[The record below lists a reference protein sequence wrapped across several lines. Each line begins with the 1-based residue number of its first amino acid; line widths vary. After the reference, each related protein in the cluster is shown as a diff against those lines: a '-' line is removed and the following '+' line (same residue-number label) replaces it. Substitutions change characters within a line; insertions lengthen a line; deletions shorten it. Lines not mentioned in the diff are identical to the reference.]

1 MSKWMVKHR
10 IFLATILL
18 TLIFV
23 ILKFTGIIVMHWVW
37 MLSPLWIPFILAVL
51 AAFILWIAQ

>member
-23 ILKFTGIIVMHWVW
+23 VLKFTGIIAMHWVW
-37 MLSPLWIPFILAVL
+37 MLSPLWIPFVLAVL

>member
-10 IFLATILL
+10 IFLSTILL

-23 ILKFTGIIVMHWVW
+23 ILKFTGAIAMHWVW
-37 MLSPLWIPFILAVL
+37 MLSPLWIPFTLAVL
-51 AAFILWIAQ
+51 SAFILWIAQ